1 MRLLLDTH
9 TLLWFLNGSSRL
21 SVPAREAICDLTNH
35 RFVSTASL
43 WEVAIKTS
51 LGKLTLATSF
61 EEMIEKEIDLNDI
74 NVLPI
79 EGHHLITMAKLAF
92 PANDHRDPFDR
103 MIVAQAAR
111 NNLALVTRDTAIRE
125 YASLQTIVA

>member
-21 SVPAREAICDLTNH
+21 SVPARDAICDLTNH

-74 NVLPI
+74 NVLQI

-103 MIVAQAAR
+103 MIVSQAICEDLILISADSAFDAYGFSR
-111 NNLALVTRDTAIRE
+111 LW
-125 YASLQTIVA
+125 

>member
-21 SVPAREAICDLTNH
+21 SVPARDAICDLTNH

-74 NVLPI
+74 NVLQI

-103 MIVAQAAR
+103 MIVSQAICEDLILISADS
-111 NNLALVTRDTAIRE
+111 ALDAYGVSR
-125 YASLQTIVA
+125 LW

>member
-74 NVLPI
+74 NVLQI

-103 MIVAQAAR
+103 MIVSQAICEDLILISADSAFDAYGFSR
-111 NNLALVTRDTAIRE
+111 LW
-125 YASLQTIVA
+125 

>member
-21 SVPAREAICDLTNH
+21 SVPARDAICDLTNH

-61 EEMIEKEIDLNDI
+61 EEMVEHEIDLYDI
-74 NVLPI
+74 NVLQIDSP
-79 EGHHLITMAKLAF
+79 HLLAMAALPF
-92 PANDHRDPFDR
+92 PSNDHRDPFDR
-103 MIVAQAAR
+103 MIVSQAICEDLILISADS
-111 NNLALVTRDTAIRE
+111 ALDAYGVSR
-125 YASLQTIVA
+125 LW